1 MGIKLLVGLMELQ
14 TCLAL
19 APVLPVWAVLKV
31 LAQAAALALLVW
43 AVLKVL
49 ARVLELVWQA
59 WAVLKVL
66 VRGPL
71 LVLGRVSEPP
81 VLAQVLLVVL

>member
-1 MGIKLLVGLMELQ
+1 
-14 TCLAL
+14 
-19 APVLPVWAVLKV
+19 
-31 LAQAAALALLVW
+31 
-43 AVLKVL
+43 
-49 ARVLELVWQA
+49 
-59 WAVLKVL
+59 L